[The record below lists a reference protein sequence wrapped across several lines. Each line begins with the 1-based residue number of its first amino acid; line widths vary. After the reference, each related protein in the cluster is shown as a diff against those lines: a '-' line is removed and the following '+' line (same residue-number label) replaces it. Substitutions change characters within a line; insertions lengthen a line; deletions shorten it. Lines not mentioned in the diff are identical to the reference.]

1 MMAFRSAILAGVL
14 LAATAH
20 PTSFQQQSSFEFDA
34 PVGDI
39 MQRVVDRVVDQEE
52 RGAELQYESRIVT
65 QVDTLDKEGEVTK
78 TETTLHR
85 RYPLEGEL
93 YEELIERDG
102 EPLDARA
109 RREERERREDFI
121 REVRERN
128 EDDDPIETNDERQ
141 IEVDELLERFE
152 ASITG
157 VDTLDGEECWVVE
170 FVPRAGKLPEKTRLD
185 GMLNRSSGRL
195 YVSRSDYGVLF
206 VEFQIQKPTR
216 YFWGLATLRNAAGRL
231 EFERVETDVWLP
243 RRFTFST
250 NVRILWRTTRRQI
263 VREWV
268 LRDRLDSAAAD

>member
-1 MMAFRSAILAGVL
+1 MVLAGVL

-20 PTSFQQQSSFEFDA
+20 PTSFQQQSSFESDA

-52 RGAELQYESRIVT
+52 RGVELRYESRIVT
-65 QVDTLDKEGEVTK
+65 QVDTLDKAGEVTK
-78 TETTLHR
+78 TELTLHR

-102 EPLDARA
+102 EPLDARG
-109 RREERERREDFI
+109 RREEHERREDFI
-121 REVRERN
+121 REVRERD

-157 VDTLDGEECWVVE
+157 IDTLGGEECWVVA

-185 GMLNRSSGRL
+185 SMLNRSSGRL
-195 YVSRSDYGVLF
+195 YVSRSDYGVPF

-216 YFWGLATLRNAAGRL
+216 YLWGLATLRNAAGRL
-231 EFERVETDVWLP
+231 EFERVEADVWLP
-243 RRFTFST
+243 KRFTFST
-250 NVRILWRTTRRQI
+250 NLRILWRTTRRQI

-268 LRDRLDSAAAD
+268 VRDRLDSAAAD